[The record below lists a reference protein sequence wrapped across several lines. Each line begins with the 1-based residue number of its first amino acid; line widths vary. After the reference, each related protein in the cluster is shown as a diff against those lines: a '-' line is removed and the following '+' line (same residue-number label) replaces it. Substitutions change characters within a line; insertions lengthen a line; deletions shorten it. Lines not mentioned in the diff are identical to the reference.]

1 MTRAAI
7 PLAALALILS
17 GCPPPRVVLPKE
29 GDTADAVLARLEAAE
44 AKVLRVR
51 GEARL
56 KAEGKEGKLLVT
68 VFAAADAP
76 HSVHLEQLDFFG
88 RPQLVLA
95 SDGRHF
101 TLFDGQKG
109 RWYRGPATAQALAR
123 FFPVALN
130 PAELAALLLGKAPRA
145 APTEPPA
152 VEIDRHLLKLTLT
165 SAARTDVLWVSP
177 ESDRVESARLGPPLS
192 AELAFEEWTSTG
204 GARAPKRVR
213 LTRAADGLELELAW
227 KDLELNGAAD
237 ASLYALT
244 VPEGVQAIEL
254 DGRGEETA
262 LKPGALVP

>member
-7 PLAALALILS
+7 PLAALALILT
-17 GCPPPRVVLPKE
+17 GCPPPKIVLPRE
-29 GDTADAVLARLEAAE
+29 GDTADAVLSRLEAAE

-76 HSVHLEQLDFFG
+76 QSVHLEQLDFFG
-88 RPQLVLA
+88 RPQLVLQ

-109 RWYRGPATAQALAR
+109 KWYRGPATAQAVAR
-123 FFPVALN
+123 FFPVALA
-130 PAELAALLLGKAPRA
+130 PGELAALLLGKAPRA
-145 APTEPPA
+145 QPSEPPA
-152 VEIDRHLLKLTLT
+152 LAIDRNLLKLTLA
-165 SAARTDVLWVSP
+165 SRERTDELWVSP

-192 AELAFEEWTSTG
+192 AELSFEEWTSSNG
-204 GARAPKRVR
+204 VRAPRRIK
-213 LTRAADGLELELAW
+213 LTRAADALELELAW
-227 KDLELNGAAD
+227 KDVELNGAAD
-237 ASLYALT
+237 ASLFALT
-244 VPEGVQAIEL
+244 VPEGVEVIEL

-262 LKPGALVP
+262 LKPGAVAP